1 MPENKH
7 FATVELDWPA
17 PEIGRLTLNRPEAG
31 NSLSSQLVAD
41 LIDGINAVRFE
52 PACKVL
58 LVTGAGRFF
67 CAGADL
73 KERDKPASWIWDV
86 RRAFDL
92 LEALPMPVV
101 ALINGACMGGGTEL
115 ALACDFRIA
124 ATSVSVGLPE
134 IQFGALPAAGGPQRM
149 LRLIGPARTKYL
161 VMTGEAIPAS
171 RAVEFGL
178 VDECSDTEDLSARG
192 LEFAERLAIRAGYAL
207 RATKFLVNRGINM
220 PLSDA
225 LALDYEVMDKMATSE
240 ERLTEMQRAAARSKT
255 YAKIFAPDAQ

>member
-1 MPENKH
+1 MPANKH
-7 FATVELDWPA
+7 FATVELDWPT

-86 RRAFDL
+86 RRTFDL

-115 ALACDFRIA
+115 ALACDFRFA
-124 ATSVSVGLPE
+124 ASAVSVGLPE

-161 VMTGEAIPAS
+161 VMTGESISAS

-178 VDECSDTEDLSARG
+178 VDECSDTDDLSARG
-192 LEFAERLAIRAGYAL
+192 LEFAERLALRAGYAL